1 MKLTE
6 TVVLDKE
13 LRWIGKSVTRRDG
26 VGKVTGETKF
36 FSDMTLPNMLWARA
50 ARSKYPH
57 ALIKSIDTSKAEA
70 VPGVVA
76 VLIHKDVPGM
86 NAFGIVVPDQ
96 PVLCFDKVRYL
107 GDSVALVAAES
118 KEAAEKACS
127 LVEVEYEPLPVVS
140 DPIEAVKPD
149 SPKVH
154 EKGNIQRHGSI
165 RVGNVE
171 EAFRSAAVVV
181 ENTFR
186 TGRQMHMFLET
197 EAGIGMLDDH
207 GTLVLFIGGQS
218 PYRDQMQVSRALG
231 ISPESIRVIS
241 TPVGGAFGGKEEN
254 SVQIHIALL
263 VMKTKRPVKMVWTRE
278 ESGFAGIKR
287 HPMTITMKTAADRNG
302 RLLANEVHIVADTG
316 AYASLGPTVL
326 DVAMENSC
334 GPYSVPNID
343 IDAYLVYTNNG
354 VSGAFRGFGAPQVN
368 FAIESNIDIIAEK
381 LGIDR
386 LEIRKRNVLR
396 EGDVGPFGYPLLGS
410 VGIYETLL
418 RAENSEIWSDR
429 AKCKAQRSKP
439 WCRRGVGIAA
449 AVKGFGFGA
458 LPDFGA
464 ASIQMTPI
472 GKFVVGVSCPE
483 IGQGATTAY
492 AQIAAE
498 ALRCNLE
505 DIYVA
510 SADSQLAPDT
520 GTSSASMAL
529 VRGGNAILAAAPK
542 MIDLLL
548 EAASKIMTESKEALA
563 ITKSQVIST
572 KNQRETLT
580 YAEIAKYLHK
590 MRAET
595 KVIAGYTVPRVEKP
609 VEGSIEIP
617 HLSYMYASAI
627 SLVEVNTLTGAT
639 KVLKVFL
646 SPESGKIINPQ
657 TYTGQCEGAI
667 IQGLGFALTEDT
679 QIENGIIKTNNFT
692 TYVIPT
698 IRDIPEI
705 EVDPVETY
713 EKIGP
718 FGAKGLGEIGVIPI
732 GSAVVGAIHDATGA
746 RIFTL
751 PATPE
756 RVFNA
761 LRRRME
767 EYGSKNQGQA
777 FPRTQV

>member
-1 MKLTE
+1 MTE
-6 TVVLDKE
+6 IVIPSKE
-13 LRWIGKSVTRRDG
+13 LKWVGKPVTRRDS
-26 VGKVTGETKF
+26 VGKVTGEVKF
-36 FSDMTLPNMLWARA
+36 FSDMTLPNMLWAKA
-50 ARSKYPH
+50 ARTKYPH
-57 ALIKSIDTSKAEA
+57 ALIKSINTSKAEA

-76 VLIHKDVPGM
+76 VLTHKDVPGM
-86 NAFGIVVPDQ
+86 NAFGIFVPDQ
-96 PVLCFDKVRYL
+96 PVLCYDKVRYM
-107 GDSVALVAAES
+107 GDAVALVAAES

-127 LVEVEYEPLPVVS
+127 LVEVAYEPLPAVS
-140 DPIEAVKPD
+140 DPVEALKPA
-149 SPKVH
+149 SPTIH
-154 EKGNIQRHGSI
+154 EKGNIQRHATI
-165 RVGNVE
+165 CVGNVE
-171 EAFRSAAVVV
+171 EAFRNASVVI

-207 GTLVLFIGGQS
+207 GNLVLYSGGQS

-231 ISPESIRVIS
+231 ISPEKIRVIS

-254 SVQIHIALL
+254 TVQIHIALL

-278 ESGFAGIKR
+278 ESGVTGIKR

-302 RLLANEVHIVADTG
+302 SLLANKVHIIADTG

-334 GPYSVPNID
+334 GPYRFPNID

-381 LGIDR
+381 LGLDR
-386 LEIRKRNVLR
+386 LEIRKKNVLR
-396 EGDVGPFGYPLLGS
+396 EGEVGLFGYPLLGA
-410 VGIYETLL
+410 VGMHQTLL
-418 RAENSEIWSDR
+418 RAENSEIWKDR
-429 AKCKAQRSKP
+429 AKYKAQRSKP
-439 WCRRGVGIAA
+439 WCRMGVGVAA

-458 LPDFGA
+458 LPDFAA
-464 ASIQMTPI
+464 ASIQVTRE

-498 ALRCNLE
+498 ALHC
-505 DIYVA
+505 DVQDVCIA

-520 GTSSASMAL
+520 GTSSSSMAL

-542 MIDLLL
+542 MMDLLL
-548 EAASKIMTESKEALA
+548 EAASNTMTEPKGTLA
-563 ITKSQVIST
+563 VTKSQVMST
-572 KNQRETLT
+572 KKQREVLT
-580 YAEIAKYLHK
+580 YAEIAKHLHQTGS
-590 MRAET
+590 ET

-617 HLSYMYASAI
+617 HLSYMYASVV
-627 SLVEVNTLTGAT
+627 SLVEVNTLTGVT
-639 KVLKVFL
+639 KVLRVFL
-646 SPESGKIINPQ
+646 SPETGRIINPQ
-657 TYTGQCEGAI
+657 TYTGQCEGAVV
-667 IQGLGFALTEDT
+667 QGLGFALTEDT
-679 QIENGIIKTNNFT
+679 LIEDGIIKTDNFT
-692 TYVIPT
+692 KYIIPT

-705 EVDPVETY
+705 QVDPVETY

-718 FGAKGLGEIGVIPI
+718 FGAKGVGEIGIVPI
-732 GSAVVGAIHDATGA
+732 GSAVASAIHDATGA

-761 LRRRME
+761 LKQRIG
-767 EYGSKNQGQA
+767 EYGSKSQSQA
-777 FPRTQV
+777 FSRTQI